1 MWKSAEHASETR
13 FSALFPVV
21 EDRHERYDHQQRET
35 NPIRPAQKRRAE
47 ELRADL
53 MRRKAQ
59 LRSRRAGE
67 ADERN
72 DGITAASD
80 DTD

>member
-1 MWKSAEHASETR
+1 MSENTTSR
-13 FSALFPVV
+13 GKQSQS
-21 EDRHERYDHQQRET
+21 DQRK
-35 NPIRPAQKRRAE
+35 KRRAE
-47 ELRADL
+47 ELRANL

-59 LRSRRAGE
+59 SRSRRAGE

>member
-1 MWKSAEHASETR
+1 MSENTT
-13 FSALFPVV
+13 SKEKQAQS
-21 EDRHERYDHQQRET
+21 DQRK
-35 NPIRPAQKRRAE
+35 KRRAE
-47 ELRADL
+47 ELRANL

-59 LRSRRAGE
+59 SRSRRAGE

>member
-1 MWKSAEHASETR
+1 MSENKTNK
-13 FSALFPVV
+13 
-21 EDRHERYDHQQRET
+21 ERQTQSDQR
-35 NPIRPAQKRRAE
+35 NKRRAE
-47 ELRADL
+47 ELRANL

-72 DGITAASD
+72 EGITAVGNN
-80 DTD
+80 TD

>member
-1 MWKSAEHASETR
+1 MSENTTNKEKQIQ
-13 FSALFPVV
+13 S
-21 EDRHERYDHQQRET
+21 DQRK
-35 NPIRPAQKRRAE
+35 KRRAE
-47 ELRADL
+47 ELRANL

-72 DGITAASD
+72 DGITAASG
-80 DTD
+80 DTE